1 MSYRRGGH
9 HRQGWSTSKAGLP
22 VPGSTDHMELEKLAS
37 LGEHYLFTF
46 TNIYLTLSISS
57 YYCFVVQSLSRVQL
71 FSTPWTAAHQASLS
85 FTISRSLLKLR
96 SIESVTPSD
105 HLVLCELRQ
114 QAVVLLAVLVILP
127 SIGGSRY
134 FHIAPEL
141 LQIFWNYNTCQ
152 TYH

>member
-1 MSYRRGGH
+1 
-9 HRQGWSTSKAGLP
+9 
-22 VPGSTDHMELEKLAS
+22 MELEKLAS
-37 LGEHYLFTF
+37 LGKHYLFTF

-141 LQIFWNYNTCQ
+141 LQIF
-152 TYH
+152 